1 MCIHINSSTYNDT
14 YIWYAG
20 AEIGTSVME
29 SYAFD
34 YLDAPMERVSGADV
48 PMPYANNLEKQAIPT
63 SDNIVSAARRACF
76 RKAA

>member
-1 MCIHINSSTYNDT
+1 
-14 YIWYAG
+14 
-20 AEIGTSVME
+20 ME